1 MNIKTKY
8 EIGEVI
14 WIVYEH
20 NGEVHAYD
28 DTIVNIVI
36 TEEKEL
42 KYCSKA
48 SYEELYEEDII
59 LYDEDEKLIQK
70 IKETMKQIREKEAKE
85 D

>member
-8 EIGEVI
+8 EVGDLI

-59 LYDEDEKLIQK
+59 LYDEEEKLVNK

>member
-8 EIGEVI
+8 EIGDVI

-28 DTIVNIVI
+28 DPIVNIVV

-42 KYCSKA
+42 KYCSKT
-48 SYEELYEEDII
+48 SYEELYEKDII
-59 LYDEDEKLIQK
+59 LYDEEEKLVKK
-70 IKETMKQIREKEAKE
+70 IKETMLQIREKEKE
-85 D
+85 A